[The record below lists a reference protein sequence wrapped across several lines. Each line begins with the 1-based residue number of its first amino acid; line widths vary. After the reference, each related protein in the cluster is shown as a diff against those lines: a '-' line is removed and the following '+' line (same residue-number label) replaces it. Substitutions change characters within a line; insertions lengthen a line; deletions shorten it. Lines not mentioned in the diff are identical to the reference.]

1 MPDAKVNE
9 SGVVLRSLIPVMH
22 KISQVAGNGTR
33 IEGVYIEAIDSFD
46 KLNQRVQAIK
56 VRNADPNRTPYNLT
70 SNSCIHFVK
79 RLVDLSRSE
88 TPWLI
93 DPRPTSYI
101 GEFRDD
107 YNDLDY
113 LPKVRTLK
121 IETMGEFN

>member
-1 MPDAKVNE
+1 
-9 SGVVLRSLIPVMH
+9 MH

-33 IEGVYIEAIDSFD
+33 IEGVYIETIDSFD
-46 KLNQRVQAIK
+46 KLNQRAQAIK

-79 RLVDLSRSE
+79 RLVDLSGNE

-113 LPKVRTLK
+113 LPKARTLK